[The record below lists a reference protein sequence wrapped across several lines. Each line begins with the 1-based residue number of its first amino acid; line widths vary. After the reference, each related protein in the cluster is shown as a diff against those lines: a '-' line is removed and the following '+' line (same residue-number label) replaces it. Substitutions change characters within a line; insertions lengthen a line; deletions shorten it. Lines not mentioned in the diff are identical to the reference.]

1 MRNRSRCLRS
11 MVAALAGVISTFAL
25 GHGQVRTDADEARH
39 IDFPDTGKYVTLV
52 VDLHTHS
59 VFSDGHVWPN
69 VRVAEALR
77 DGLDAVAITEHLEYQ
92 PHQVFIPHPDRNVA
106 FDEATQAA
114 FNTDLIVVAG
124 SEITRAAPNGHMNA
138 VFITDANALWPVGGR
153 SGSELPAFLAEWTPQ
168 EAVAAANAQR
178 GFVFWNHP
186 WGSPRTPHLRT
197 ELTEVQQALIEQGQ
211 LHGIEI
217 VNGKAYN
224 EEAHRIAVENDL
236 TYIGTSDVHNLIDWD
251 YDVAGNGH
259 RPVTLVLANERSA
272 DGIKEALFAKR
283 TVVWFDNLL
292 IGRDKPLQALLHAG
306 LVVESAIRNEGDA
319 LVQVTL
325 RNNTDATLQLRHL
338 STASQSLH
346 RHADLVEVAPQSQTN
361 LTVKPAVMPDEL
373 TLEFEVLNALTT
385 PNTHPAVT
393 LQRAIKVVSLPS
405 SYTYTGEPQ
414 FTIAFPLGAD
424 VGPPTQP
431 GEVFVGNTP
440 DGVKFTAS
448 VADIAD
454 GLSLGKVADFII
466 SGGLAGGVG
475 SDFKVTENRPI
486 TLADGTPAN
495 RAEISWVYA
504 PADLNLKTQV
514 VAAFKNGKVVWVIAH
529 EQERREHISKLVE
542 SLRFD

>member
-1 MRNRSRCLRS
+1 M
-11 MVAALAGVISTFAL
+11 
-25 GHGQVRTDADEARH
+25 
-39 IDFPDTGKYVTLV
+39 
-52 VDLHTHS
+52 
-59 VFSDGHVWPN
+59 
-69 VRVAEALR
+69 
-77 DGLDAVAITEHLEYQ
+77 
-92 PHQVFIPHPDRNVA
+92 
-106 FDEATQAA
+106 
-114 FNTDLIVVAG
+114 
-124 SEITRAAPNGHMNA
+124 
-138 VFITDANALWPVGGR
+138 
-153 SGSELPAFLAEWTPQ
+153 
-168 EAVAAANAQR
+168 
-178 GFVFWNHP
+178 
-186 WGSPRTPHLRT
+186 
-197 ELTEVQQALIEQGQ
+197 
-211 LHGIEI
+211 
-217 VNGKAYN
+217 
-224 EEAHRIAVENDL
+224 
-236 TYIGTSDVHNLIDWD
+236 
-251 YDVAGNGH
+251 
-259 RPVTLVLANERSA
+259 LANERSA

-454 GLSLGKVADFII
+454 GLTLGTVADFII
-466 SGGLAGGVG
+466 TGGLAGGVG

-504 PADLNLKTQV
+504 PAELNLKTQV

>member
-1 MRNRSRCLRS
+1 MRDRSRCLRF
-11 MVAALAGVISTFAL
+11 MGAALAGVISTVAL
-25 GHGQVRTDADEARH
+25 GHGQVSTGADEARH
-39 IDFPDTGKYVTLV
+39 IDFPDTGKYLTLV

-69 VRVAEALR
+69 VRVAEALL

-106 FDEATQAA
+106 FGEAALAA
-114 FNTDLIVVAG
+114 AGTDLIVVAG
-124 SEITRAAPNGHMNA
+124 SEITRAAPEGHMNA

-153 SGSELPAFLAEWTPQ
+153 SGPELAAFASEWTAQ

-217 VNGKAYN
+217 VNGASYN
-224 EEAHRIAVENDL
+224 EEAHRIAVDHDL

-251 YDVAGNGH
+251 YDVTGNGH
-259 RPVTLVLANERSA
+259 RPVTLVLAAERSA
-272 DGIKEALFAKR
+272 DAIKEALFAKR

-292 IGRDKPLQALLHAG
+292 IGRDEPLQALLHAG
-306 LVVESAIRNEGDA
+306 LVIESAIRDEDDA
-319 LVQVTL
+319 TIQVTL

-373 TLEFEVLNALTT
+373 TMEFEVLNALTT

-393 LQRAIKVVSLPS
+393 LRRAIKVVPLPT

-414 FTIAFPLGAD
+414 FTIAFPAGTD
-424 VGPPTQP
+424 VGPPTLP
-431 GEVFVGNTP
+431 GEVFVGDTP
-440 DGVKFTAS
+440 DGVKFAAS
-448 VADIAD
+448 VADITD
-454 GLSLGKVADFII
+454 GLSLDKVADFII
-466 SGGLAGGVG
+466 SGGLAAGFG
-475 SDFKVTENRPI
+475 SDFEVTENRPI
-486 TLADGTPAN
+486 TLADGTPAY
-495 RAEISWVYA
+495 RAEIAWVYA
-504 PADLNLKTQV
+504 PAALNLKTQV
-514 VAAFKNGKVVWVIAH
+514 VAAFKGGKVVWVIAH
-529 EQERREHISKLVE
+529 VQERRAHISELVE